1 MFTFR
6 RLLAALIVLSS
17 VVLTTVI
24 YRHLQQ
30 QSPKEILSMLP
41 ENIDLAVADLHYTQN
56 EEGQRRWTLDADTAE
71 YERDSGLARL
81 TVVRLLFYEAGQL
94 GDVNLVAD
102 EGQLAQETRQV
113 DVWGNVSIE
122 TESGEQLFTERL
134 HYDDEIRRLSTE
146 EPIRILSSGVELT
159 GTGLQVDIDQGRM
172 LVKDN
177 VRMLLYPADRE
188 KK

>member
-1 MFTFR
+1 MFNFR

-17 VVLTTVI
+17 VILTTVI

-30 QSPKEILSMLP
+30 QSPKELLSMLP

-56 EEGQRRWTLDADTAE
+56 EEGRRSWTLDADTAE

-81 TVVRLLFYEAGQL
+81 TAVRLLFYEAGKF

-113 DVWGNVSIE
+113 DVWGNVSIKAE
-122 TESGEQLFTERL
+122 GGEQLFTERL
-134 HYDDEIRRLSTE
+134 HYDDEIRQLSTE
-146 EPIRILSSGVELT
+146 DPVRILSSDVELT
-159 GTGLQVDIDQGRM
+159 GTGLQVDIDQGH
-172 LVKDN
+172 
-177 VRMLLYPADRE
+177 MLLKENVWMIYYPAGRE